1 MSEDFLHF
9 LNRWIINTIASIWLR
24 KYARVFVLG
33 YYLFLEAHIFPRASL
48 SENCSLLGT
57 DFVRGQIS
65 EHIFAPNEGYCLY
78 IKWPIMQTAPS
89 LVKVIQLVYIYARN
103 LADEAI
109 SMKKINNSR
118 LMVSFSSILIDHR
131 RMNCSK
137 EALNVCK
144 ELYSYISASSWNEK
158 ILRHSDESDNV
169 GDNIKN

>member
-1 MSEDFLHF
+1 
-9 LNRWIINTIASIWLR
+9 
-24 KYARVFVLG
+24 
-33 YYLFLEAHIFPRASL
+33 
-48 SENCSLLGT
+48 
-57 DFVRGQIS
+57 
-65 EHIFAPNEGYCLY
+65 
-78 IKWPIMQTAPS
+78 MQTAPS
-89 LVKVIQLVYIYARN
+89 LMKVIQLVYIYARN
-103 LADEAI
+103 LAGEAI

-118 LMVSFSSILIDHR
+118 LMLSFSSILIDHR